1 MAEQQRWPGGPPQPG
16 EFPRPGEFPPPG
28 EPGAPGGPGVPG
40 VPGRPPG
47 EPGQVPGTRGW
58 MDPHADW
65 QDRLYDRLLE
75 KRIIMATGLLD
86 DDAAT
91 RLSAQFLTLDAEGDE
106 PIRLELQ
113 NLRSELP
120 AALAVMGVLDVL
132 QAPVHAQASGE
143 IRGAA
148 GGVLGSC
155 PRRPGDPN
163 ASSALA
169 EPRLEFDGTV
179 TAVTERQRQAERM
192 LDSLY
197 YRIAEATGRE
207 ADEVRGG
214 ARRGRTL
221 TTAEAIGYGLIHA
234 RVSSRDE

>member
-28 EPGAPGGPGVPG
+28 EPGAPSGPGVPG

-47 EPGQVPGTRGW
+47 EPGQVPGTRVW

-75 KRIIMATGLLD
+75 KRIIMATGMLD

-113 NLRSELP
+113 NVRAELS
-120 AALAVMGVLDVL
+120 AALTVMGILDVMR
-132 QAPVHAQASGE
+132 APVHACVSVE
-143 IRGAA
+143 INGPA
-148 GGVLGSC
+148 
-155 PRRPGDPN
+155 
-163 ASSALA
+163 
-169 EPRLEFDGTV
+169 
-179 TAVTERQRQAERM
+179 
-192 LDSLY
+192 
-197 YRIAEATGRE
+197 
-207 ADEVRGG
+207 
-214 ARRGRTL
+214 
-221 TTAEAIGYGLIHA
+221 
-234 RVSSRDE
+234 